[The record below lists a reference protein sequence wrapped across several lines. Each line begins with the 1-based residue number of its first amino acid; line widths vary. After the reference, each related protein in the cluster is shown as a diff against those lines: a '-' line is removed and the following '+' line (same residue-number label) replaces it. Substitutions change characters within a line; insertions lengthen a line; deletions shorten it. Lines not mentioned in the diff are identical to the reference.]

1 MDLDKTLWLA
11 IKENKIEFVVDLLQ
25 KGADVEYIG
34 VCFDQISFI

>member
-11 IKENKIEFVVDLLQ
+11 IKTNKEQIVIDLLQ

-34 VCFDQISFI
+34 VKKKKF